1 MHMQSYL
8 FINVACVLKYVHMH
22 AFVLAHAHTHTQ
34 IYMFN
39 IFKGN
44 GSINAQV
51 VLDKSAEKKTHLT
64 LGPKK
69 NILMTLK

>member
-1 MHMQSYL
+1 
-8 FINVACVLKYVHMH
+8 
-22 AFVLAHAHTHTQ
+22 
-34 IYMFN
+34 MFN

-44 GSINAQV
+44 GSINAQM

-69 NILMTLK
+69 DILMTLK

>member
-1 MHMQSYL
+1 
-8 FINVACVLKYVHMH
+8 MH
-22 AFVLAHAHTHTQ
+22 AFVLAHAYTHTQ

-44 GSINAQV
+44 GSINAQM
-51 VLDKSAEKKTHLT
+51 VLDESTEKKTHLI

>member
-8 FINVACVLKYVHMH
+8 FINVAYVLKYGHMH

-34 IYMFN
+34 IYTFN
-39 IFKGN
+39 IFRGN
-44 GSINAQV
+44 GSINAQM
-51 VLDKSAEKKTHLT
+51 VLDESTEKKTHLI
-64 LGPKK
+64 LEQKK